1 MENLTKK
8 LSKRSK
14 LDDRILLFL
23 GIPLF
28 AIVAFLVFSKDEFDS
43 DARTAMVGIAGSLL
57 STLVMW
63 LGVRKI
69 VIFLWNKY
77 PWEKHP
83 IKHLVIEVIAILGYT
98 TLAGLFLFSIWY
110 LYDPILIKKEDVSLN
125 IFFTLTI
132 TFLITSLHE
141 GYFFF
146 MQWKQTLVISE
157 KLEKENIQSQY
168 ETLKS
173 QISPHFLFNNLN
185 TLANLIEEDAKL
197 AVEYVQR
204 TADYYRNILNMKNKD
219 LIPLGDELKLIEDYY
234 FLQKKRY
241 GENLNLII
249 NIPDD
254 IKDSIVVAPLTLQ
267 MLFENSIKHNIISKD
282 KPLKI
287 TIKVKDEYIVVENN
301 LQRRQSEEIS
311 NRIGLQNIT
320 NRYRFLSSKE
330 LVVLQKENTFV
341 VKVPV
346 LEIEKQ

>member
-1 MENLTKK
+1 MENLTNK
-8 LSKRSK
+8 LSKKSK

-23 GIPLF
+23 GIPLL
-28 AIVAFLVFSKDEFDS
+28 AIVAFLVFSNDEFDG
-43 DARTAMVGIAGSLL
+43 DTRLAMVGIAGSLL

-83 IKHLVIEVIAILGYT
+83 IKHLIIEVLAIVGYT
-98 TLAGLFLFSIWY
+98 TLAGLILFMVWY
-110 LYDPILIKKEDVSLN
+110 IYNPDLITKEDIGLN

-146 MQWKQTLVISE
+146 MQWKHTLVLSE

-185 TLANLIEEDAKL
+185 TLTNLIEEEPKL

-204 TADYYRNILNMKNKD
+204 TADYYRSILNMRD
-219 LIPLGDELKLIEDYY
+219 MDVIPLENELKLIEDYY

-241 GENLNLII
+241 GNNLSLLID
-249 NIPDD
+249 IPDEVRKSA
-254 IKDSIVVAPLTLQ
+254 IVAPLTLQ
-267 MLFENSIKHNIISKD
+267 MLFENAIKHNIIAKE
-282 KPLKI
+282 KPLNI
-287 TIKVKDEYIVVENN
+287 SIKSEDDYIVVENN
-301 LQRRQSEEIS
+301 LQRRQSDEIS
-311 NRIGLQNIT
+311 NRIGLQNIS
-320 NRYRFLSSKE
+320 NRYRFLSDRE
-330 LVVLQKENTFV
+330 IVVLQDSNNFI

-346 LEIEKQ
+346 LRTE

>member
-1 MENLTKK
+1 MENLTNK
-8 LSKRSK
+8 LSKKNK

-23 GIPLF
+23 GIPLL
-28 AIVAFLVFSKDEFDS
+28 AIVAFLVFSNDEFDG
-43 DARTAMVGIAGSLL
+43 DTRLAMVGIAGSLL

-83 IKHLVIEVIAILGYT
+83 IKHLIIEVLAIVGYT
-98 TLAGLFLFSIWY
+98 TLAGLILFIVWY
-110 LYDPILIKKEDVSLN
+110 IYDPELITKEDIGLN

-146 MQWKQTLVISE
+146 IQWKHTIVLSE

-185 TLANLIEEDAKL
+185 TLANLIEVDTKL
-197 AVEYVQR
+197 ALEYVQR
-204 TADYYRNILNMKNKD
+204 TADYYRNILNLKD
-219 LIPLGDELKLIEDYY
+219 RDVIPLNEELKLIEDYY

-241 GENLNLII
+241 GNNLSLLID
-249 NIPDD
+249 IPNEV
-254 IKDSIVVAPLTLQ
+254 KKTAVVAPLTLQ
-267 MLFENSIKHNIISKD
+267 MLFENAIKHNIIAKE

-287 TIKVKDEYIVVENN
+287 KIEFDDDYIVVENN
-301 LQRRQSEEIS
+301 LQHRTSEDIS
-311 NRIGLQNIT
+311 NRIGLQNIA
-320 NRYRFLSSKE
+320 NRYRFLSDRE
-330 LVVLQKENTFV
+330 IVVLQDNNNFT

-346 LEIEKQ
+346 LRAE

>member
-8 LSKRSK
+8 LSKKTK

-23 GIPLF
+23 GIPLLAIIAFF
-28 AIVAFLVFSKDEFDS
+28 AFGNDEFDGN
-43 DARTAMVGIAGSLL
+43 AHKVMVGVAGSLL

-83 IKHLVIEVIAILGYT
+83 IKHLVIEIAAILGYT
-98 TLAGLFLFSIWY
+98 TLAGLLLFTIWY
-110 LYDPILIKKEDVSLN
+110 FYDPTLITKEDIGLN

-146 MQWKQTLVISE
+146 MQWKHTIVLSE

-168 ETLKS
+168 ETLKN

-185 TLANLIEEDAKL
+185 TLTNLIEEDAKL

-204 TADYYRNILNMKNKD
+204 TANYYRNILNIKD
-219 LIPLGDELKLIEDYY
+219 KDIISLDEELKLIEDYY

-241 GENLNLII
+241 GDNLNLII
-249 NIPDD
+249 D
-254 IKDSIVVAPLTLQ
+254 ISNELMESTYVAPLTLQ
-267 MLFENSIKHNIISKD
+267 MLFENAIKHNIISKE
-282 KPLKI
+282 KPLNI
-287 TIKVKDEYIVVENN
+287 TIKSGEDYIIVENN
-301 LQRRQSEEIS
+301 LQRRNSEEVS
-311 NRIGLQNIT
+311 NRFGLQNIT

-330 LVVLQKENTFV
+330 VIITQNNFNFT

-346 LEIEKQ
+346 LNIQ

>member
-1 MENLTKK
+1 MENLTKE
-8 LSKRSK
+8 LSKKGK
-14 LDDRILLFL
+14 LDDKILLFV
-23 GIPLF
+23 GIPLL
-28 AIVAFLVFSKDEFDS
+28 AIIAMLVFAKDEFSGD
-43 DARTAMVGIAGSLL
+43 THMAMVGVAGSIL

-83 IKHLVIEVIAILGYT
+83 VKHLVIEIAAILGYT
-98 TLAGLFLFSIWY
+98 TLAGLLLFIIWY
-110 LYDPILIKKEDVSLN
+110 LYDPSLIKSEDIGLN

-146 MQWKQTLVISE
+146 MQWKNTLVISE

-185 TLANLIEEDAKL
+185 TLANLIEEEPNL

-204 TADYYRNILNMKNKD
+204 TADYYRNILSIKDRD
-219 LIPLGDELKLIEDYY
+219 LIPLADELKLIEDYY

-241 GENLNLII
+241 GSNLILEL
-249 NIPDD
+249 NIDY
-254 IKDSIVVAPLTLQ
+254 SLMQTQVAPLTLQ
-267 MLFENSIKHNIISKD
+267 MLFENAVKHNIISSEN
-282 KPLKI
+282 PLKI
-287 TIKVKDEYIVVENN
+287 VIEVDDFSIRVINN
-301 LQRRQSEEIS
+301 LQLRNSEEQTS
-311 NRIGLQNIT
+311 RIGLKNIA
-320 NRYRFLSSKE
+320 NRYKFLSEREVIVK
-330 LVVLQKENTFV
+330 QNTDTFTV
-341 VKVPV
+341 ILPV
-346 LEIEKQ
+346 LKVE